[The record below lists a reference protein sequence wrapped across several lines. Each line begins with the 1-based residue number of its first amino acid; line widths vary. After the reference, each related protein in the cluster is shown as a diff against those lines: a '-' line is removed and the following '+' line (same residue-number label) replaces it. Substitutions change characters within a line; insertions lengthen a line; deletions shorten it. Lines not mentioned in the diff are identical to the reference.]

1 MPGAFALSGG
11 RLAAPAAPAVSEAM
25 LIVADTVAAR
35 LQEVRT
41 RIARAAEA
49 AGRDPAE
56 ITLVAVSKTMPA
68 EAVREALLAG
78 QRVFGENRV
87 QEAKAKYPALREE
100 FPDLELHLIGP
111 LQSNKAREAVALFD
125 VIQTIDRR
133 KIAEVLAAEIARAG
147 KAPKLFVEVNT
158 GEEPQKAGIPPL
170 EVDAFVALCRDRL
183 KLAVE
188 GLMCIPP
195 AEEAPAPHF
204 ALLEKIA
211 RRNGLLGVSMGMS
224 ADYETAIAQGATHVR
239 VGTAI
244 FGTRPPIG

>member
-1 MPGAFALSGG
+1 MP
-11 RLAAPAAPAVSEAM
+11 
-25 LIVADTVAAR
+25 IVADTVAAR

-41 RIARAAEA
+41 RIARAAEV

-68 EAVREALLAG
+68 EAIREALLAG

-87 QEAKAKYPALREE
+87 QEAKAKYPTLREE
-100 FPDLELHLIGP
+100 FPDTELHLIGP

-125 VIQTIDRR
+125 VIQTVDRQ
-133 KIAEVLAAEIARAG
+133 KIAEVLGAEILRAR

-158 GEEPQKAGIPPL
+158 GEEPQKAGIAPL
-170 EVDAFVALCRDRL
+170 EVDAFVTLCRNEL
-183 KLAVE
+183 KLAIE

-195 AEEAPAPHF
+195 ADEAPAPHF

-211 RRNGLLGVSMGMS
+211 RRNGLSGVSMGMS
-224 ADYETAIAQGATHVR
+224 ADYETAIALGASHVR
-239 VGTAI
+239 VGSAI
-244 FGTRPPIG
+244 FGARPPMGEG